1 MTIRYA
7 LIIALCLSAAV
18 TAQDNAP
25 VTTSTTQESLAS
37 SSQSARQTIQ
47 ARLAA
52 LKAIALKAAKKL
64 PEGETKV
71 LRAVVMET
79 AGKVQWRKNAE
90 SAWKKAAKDD
100 VLEPDSMIRTGL
112 RSFMMLRV
120 GLNANILI
128 DSGSRVT
135 LPQMVHAG
143 DTLRTTVQVERG
155 RTDVQVGHVGLT
167 NDFSVLTPSGAL
179 AVRGTGMAVSHSAL
193 KGTQIFG
200 ARTNAMGAIA
210 MKYYGSKIS
219 HMMSGDAISSQRSPD
234 PAAAEAFETAGPAPL
249 LATESQDRQDAPD
262 QTTQAVS
269 GGDAVN
275 QSVRVLL
282 ADQQQAIVDEIIEE
296 EFGDPF
302 LQDGFSWYVGPN
314 GVVLPEDK
322 GVVATALYWDMK
334 LQYVPPHVDP
344 YQHGGHR
351 VASLFEGE
359 LFHATRFK
367 DSEGTWHDGW
377 FDPQRQQ
384 FIEDLGYGE
393 NESPYLIIP
402 YGTELPTGD
411 GALATTYQSIIDY
424 GDANQHQLPFT
435 TSEDLRIMLTF
446 VDEFCVSTFNGDG
459 DHIVVCRQAFADSMN
474 YMIYNDYFGMPG
486 LTPYGQGLQN
496 PYGGQLEIPGH
507 NECDHVH

>member
-37 SSQSARQTIQ
+37 TSQSARQTIQ

-64 PEGETKV
+64 PEGETRV

-143 DTLRTTVQVERG
+143 DTLRTTVQVDRG

-219 HMMSGDAISSQRSPD
+219 HMMSGDAISTQKSPD

-314 GVVLPEDK
+314 GVVLPEDM
-322 GVVATALYWDMK
+322 GAVATALYWDMK

-344 YQHGGHR
+344 YESGGHR
-351 VASLFEGE
+351 VASLFEGG
-359 LFHATRFK
+359 LFAAT
-367 DSEGTWHDGW
+367 GW
-377 FDPQRQQ
+377 VDPQRSEYIHGTPEQ
-384 FIEDLGYGE
+384 GYH
-393 NESPYLIIP
+393 LWIP
-402 YGTELPTGD
+402 FGTELPTGD
-411 GALATTYQSIIDY
+411 DALATTYQSIIEY
-424 GDANQHQLPFT
+424 GDANWSGSPFT
-435 TSEDLRIMLTF
+435 TDDDLRAMLTF
-446 VDEFCVSTFNGDG
+446 VDVFCVSTFNGDG
-459 DHIVVCRQAFADSMN
+459 DHIIVCRQAFADSMN
-474 YMIYNDYFGMPG
+474 YMIYNDYYGMPG

-507 NECDHVH
+507 DEHDHVH

>member
-18 TAQDNAP
+18 SAQDNAP
-25 VTTSTTQESLAS
+25 VTTSTTQESLAP

-210 MKYYGSKIS
+210 MKYYGSKVS
-219 HMMSGDAISSQRSPD
+219 HVMSGDAISTQKSPD

-282 ADQQQAIVDEIIEE
+282 ADQQQAINDEIIDE
-296 EFGDPF
+296 EFGNPF
-302 LQDGFSWYVGPN
+302 LQDGFSWYVGEN
-314 GVVLPEDK
+314 GVVRSEDM
-322 GVVATALYWDMK
+322 GAVATALYWDMK

-344 YQHGGHR
+344 YHSGGHR
-351 VASLFEGE
+351 VASRFEHGLFA
-359 LFHATRFK
+359 AT
-367 DSEGTWHDGW
+367 GW
-377 FDPQRQQ
+377 VDPQRSEYIHGTPEQ
-384 FIEDLGYGE
+384 GY
-393 NESPYLIIP
+393 SLWIP
-402 YGTELPTGD
+402 FGTELPTGE

-424 GDANQHQLPFT
+424 GDANWSGSPFT
-435 TSEDLRIMLTF
+435 TDVELGTMLTI
-446 VDEFCVSTFNGDG
+446 VDGFCVSTFGGDG
-459 DHIVVCRQAFADSMN
+459 DHIVVCRKAFADAMN
-474 YMIYNDYFGMPG
+474 ETLYNDYFGIPS
-486 LTPYGQGLQN
+486 LTHYGRGLQQMHQIS
-496 PYGGQLEIPGH
+496 YGGQPGMPG
-507 NECDHVH
+507 EQDHVH

>member
-1 MTIRYA
+1 MTIQYA
-7 LIIALCLSAAV
+7 LITVLCLSAAV

-25 VTTSTTQESLAS
+25 VTTSTTQESLAT

-79 AGKVQWRKNAE
+79 AGKVQWRKNSE
-90 SAWKKAAKDD
+90 SAWKNAAKDD

-200 ARTNAMGAIA
+200 ARSNAMGAIA
-210 MKYYGSKIS
+210 MKYYGSKVS
-219 HMMSGDAISSQRSPD
+219 HMMSGDAISTQRSPD
-234 PAAAEAFETAGPAPL
+234 PAAAEAFATAGPAPL

-282 ADQQQAIVDEIIEE
+282 ADQQQAINDEILEE

-314 GVVLPEDK
+314 GVVLPEDM
-322 GVVATALYWDMK
+322 GAVATALYWDMK
-334 LQYVPPHVDP
+334 LQHVPPHIDP
-344 YQHGGHR
+344 YGAGGHR
-351 VASLFEGE
+351 VASVFEGG
-359 LFHATRFK
+359 LFAAT
-367 DSEGTWHDGW
+367 GWH
-377 FDPQRQQ
+377 DPQRDQYIHSTPEGQ
-384 FIEDLGYGE
+384 
-393 NESPYLIIP
+393 YLLIP
-402 YGTELPTGD
+402 FGTELPTGD

-424 GDANQHQLPFT
+424 GDWQHDHEGTPFT
-435 TSEDLRIMLTF
+435 TDQELSTMLTI
-446 VDEFCVSTFNGDG
+446 VDGFCVSTFGGD
-459 DHIVVCRQAFADSMN
+459 DSHIVVCREAFANAMN
-474 YMIYNDYFGMPG
+474 ETLYNDYFGIPS
-486 LTPYGQGLQN
+486 LTTYGRGLQQMHQDS
-496 PYGGQLEIPGH
+496 YGGQPAMPGH
-507 NECDHVH
+507 DGEHNHVH

>member
-1 MTIRYA
+1 
-7 LIIALCLSAAV
+7 
-18 TAQDNAP
+18 
-25 VTTSTTQESLAS
+25 
-37 SSQSARQTIQ
+37 
-47 ARLAA
+47 
-52 LKAIALKAAKKL
+52 
-64 PEGETKV
+64 
-71 LRAVVMET
+71 
-79 AGKVQWRKNAE
+79 
-90 SAWKKAAKDD
+90 
-100 VLEPDSMIRTGL
+100 MIRTGL

-143 DTLRTTVQVERG
+143 DTLRTTVQVDRG

-219 HMMSGDAISSQRSPD
+219 HMMSGDAISTQRSPD

-314 GVVLPEDK
+314 GVVLPEDM
-322 GVVATALYWDMK
+322 GAVATALYWDMK

-344 YQHGGHR
+344 YESGGHR
-351 VASLFEGE
+351 VASLFEGG
-359 LFHATRFK
+359 LFAAT
-367 DSEGTWHDGW
+367 GW
-377 FDPQRQQ
+377 VDPQRSEYIHGTPEQ
-384 FIEDLGYGE
+384 GYH
-393 NESPYLIIP
+393 LWIP
-402 YGTELPTGD
+402 FGTELPTGD
-411 GALATTYQSIIDY
+411 DALATTYQSIIEY
-424 GDANQHQLPFT
+424 GDANWSGSPFT
-435 TSEDLRIMLTF
+435 TDDDLRAMLTF
-446 VDEFCVSTFNGDG
+446 VDVFCVSTFNGDG
-459 DHIVVCRQAFADSMN
+459 DHIIVCRQAFADSMN
-474 YMIYNDYFGMPG
+474 YMIYNDYYGMPG

-507 NECDHVH
+507 DEHDHVH

>member
-7 LIIALCLSAAV
+7 LIIALCLSTAV

-37 SSQSARQTIQ
+37 SSQSARQTVQ

-79 AGKVQWRKNAE
+79 AGKVQWRKNSE

-143 DTLRTTVQVERG
+143 DTLRTTVQVDRG

-219 HMMSGDAISSQRSPD
+219 HMMSGDAISTQRSPD

-314 GVVLPEDK
+314 GVVLPEDM
-322 GVVATALYWDMK
+322 GAVATALYWDMK

-344 YQHGGHR
+344 YDTGGHR
-351 VASLFEGE
+351 VASLFEGG
-359 LFHATRFK
+359 LFAAT
-367 DSEGTWHDGW
+367 GW
-377 FDPQRQQ
+377 VDPQRSEYIHGTPEQ
-384 FIEDLGYGE
+384 GY
-393 NESPYLIIP
+393 YLWIP
-402 YGTELPTGD
+402 FGTELPTGD
-411 GALATTYQSIIDY
+411 GALATTYQSIIEY
-424 GDANQHQLPFT
+424 GDANWSGSPFT
-435 TSEDLRIMLTF
+435 TEDDLRTMLTF

-496 PYGGQLEIPGH
+496 PYGGQIEIPGH